1 MGCLQVT
8 ISRVGGLEVS
18 LSCSAGMETRYSRV
32 DGLETSLARVGGLTA
47 SLTDAGEHLRSR
59 LGIVCRPEPTGWYLD
74 VTPAEVQWITDD
86 IGVVYNVES
95 NVEWIID

>member
-59 LGIVCRPEPTGWYLD
+59 LGIVCRPEPTGWYLE
-74 VTPAEVQWITDD
+74 VNPEEVQWITDD
-86 IGVVYNVES
+86 MGVVYNVQS
-95 NVEWIID
+95 NVEWTIE